1 MKHLSST
8 TWIITVDGDG
18 KQIGPAKV
26 VRVPEPDHVSS
37 NGFDHIP
44 EYLDR
49 VIASQ
54 ARFTSL
60 GVFTASLGVFNA
72 STRGFGIYKRGTT
85 IEILPSSNSSSEP
98 KIRAFFET
106 RSLTPSR
113 DYLASQD
120 TTRILH
126 YPLILDGAYC
136 TELSLA
142 LLREVYDVSPTE
154 ALDFTYQEQE

>member
-18 KQIGPAKV
+18 KQTGPAEI
-26 VRVPEPDHVSS
+26 VRVPRRDHVSS

-49 VIASQ
+49 LITSQ
-54 ARFTSL
+54 ARLT
-60 GVFTASLGVFNA
+60 SLGVFNA
-72 STRGFGIYKRGTT
+72 SPRGFGIYKRGTM
-85 IEILPSSNSSSEP
+85 IEIFPPSDSSSEP

-142 LLREVYDVSPTE
+142 LLREVYNVSPTE